1 MKRISLLGSTG
12 SVGTQTLDVVKAQP
26 ISFKIVALAA
36 YENDILLE
44 EQILEFQPELAVLV
58 DLNAA
63 NRLRSRYNGKTE
75 ILSGSEGLL
84 QIACMES
91 ADVVLTAL
99 VGFAGLEPTL
109 AAIEAGKD
117 VAIAN
122 KETLVAAGEL
132 VTAKAKEKGI
142 KLLPVDSEH
151 SAIFQALQGNRTS
164 AIEKLIVTAS
174 GGALRD
180 WTKEEIAKATLK
192 DVLNHPNWSMGA
204 KVTIDSA
211 SLANK
216 GLEVIE
222 AHWLFGI
229 SYDKIEVVVHP
240 QSIIHSAIQYKDG
253 SVIAQLGVPDMKL
266 PILYALSWP
275 ERLETAWP
283 RFSFFDYPELTFRKP
298 DLELFPALRLAFQ
311 AGLAGGTAGCI
322 FNGANEEAVYQFR
335 QGHISFV
342 KISELIEG
350 ALNNI
355 EIQKAD
361 QLETIRSADEKTR
374 EWVRT
379 QIKK

>member
-12 SVGTQTLDVVKAQP
+12 SIGTQTLDVVRAQSK
-26 ISFKIVALAA
+26 SFQIVALAA

-44 EQILEFQPELAVLV
+44 EQILEFKPELVVLV
-58 DLNAA
+58 DLDAA
-63 NRLRSRYNGKTE
+63 NRLRSRYTGKTE
-75 ILSGSEGLL
+75 ILSGTEGLL
-84 QIACMES
+84 QVACMDS

-117 VAIAN
+117 IAIAN

-132 VTAKAKEKGI
+132 VTAKAKAKGVQ
-142 KLLPVDSEH
+142 LLPVDSEH
-151 SAIFQALQGNRTS
+151 SAIFQALQGNKLT

-180 WTKEEIAKATLK
+180 WTKEEIAQAALK

-229 SYDKIEVVVHP
+229 PYDQIEVVVHP

-253 SVIAQLGVPDMKL
+253 SVIAQLGV
-266 PILYALSWP
+266 
-275 ERLETAWP
+275 
-283 RFSFFDYPELTFRKP
+283 
-298 DLELFPALRLAFQ
+298 
-311 AGLAGGTAGCI
+311 
-322 FNGANEEAVYQFR
+322 
-335 QGHISFV
+335 
-342 KISELIEG
+342 
-350 ALNNI
+350 
-355 EIQKAD
+355 
-361 QLETIRSADEKTR
+361 
-374 EWVRT
+374 
-379 QIKK
+379 QI

>member
-12 SVGTQTLDVVKAQP
+12 SIGTQTLDVVRAQSK
-26 ISFKIVALAA
+26 SFQIVALAA

-44 EQILEFQPELAVLV
+44 EQILEFKPELAVLV
-58 DLNAA
+58 DLDAA
-63 NRLRSRYNGKTE
+63 NRLRSRYTGKTE
-75 ILSGSEGLL
+75 ILSGTEGLL
-84 QIACMES
+84 QVACMDS

-117 VAIAN
+117 IAIAN

-132 VTAKAKEKGI
+132 VTAKAKAKGVQ
-142 KLLPVDSEH
+142 LLPVDSEH
-151 SAIFQALQGNRTS
+151 SAIFQALQGNKLT

-180 WTKEEIAKATLK
+180 WTKEEIAQAALK

-229 SYDKIEVVVHP
+229 PYDQIEVVVHP

-275 ERLETAWP
+275 ERFETEWP

-298 DLELFPALRLAFQ
+298 DLERFPALRLAFQ
-311 AGLAGGTAGCI
+311 AGRAGGTAGCI
-322 FNGANEEAVYQFR
+322 FNGANEEAVHQFR
-335 QGHISFV
+335 QGNISFV

-350 ALNNI
+350 ALNSI
-355 EIQKAD
+355 EVEKAD
-361 QLETIRSADEKTR
+361 QLETIRSADERTR
-374 EWVRT
+374 QWVRE

>member
-12 SVGTQTLDVVKAQP
+12 SIGTQTLDVVRAQP
-26 ISFKIVALAA
+26 KSFQIVALAA

-44 EQILEFQPELAVLV
+44 EQILEFEPELAVLV
-58 DLNAA
+58 DPDAA
-63 NRLRSRYNGKTE
+63 NRLRNRYTGKTE
-75 ILSGSEGLL
+75 ILSGKEGLL
-84 QIACMES
+84 QVACMDS

-109 AAIEAGKD
+109 AAIETGKD
-117 VAIAN
+117 LAIAN

-132 VTAKAKEKGI
+132 VTAKAKEKGVQ
-142 KLLPVDSEH
+142 LLPVDSEH
-151 SAIFQALQGNRTS
+151 SAIFQALQGNKTS

-180 WTKEEIAKATLK
+180 WTKEEISQAALK

-229 SYDKIEVVVHP
+229 PYDQIEVVVHP

-275 ERLETAWP
+275 ERFETEWP

-298 DLELFPALRLAFQ
+298 DLERFPALRLAFQ
-311 AGLAGGTAGCI
+311 AGRAGGTAGCI
-322 FNGANEEAVYQFR
+322 FNGANEEAVHQFR
-335 QGHISFV
+335 QGNISFL

-350 ALNNI
+350 ALNSI
-355 EIQKAD
+355 EVQKAD

-374 EWVRT
+374 QWVRK

>member
-12 SVGTQTLDVVKAQP
+12 SIGTQTLDVVRAQSN
-26 ISFKIVALAA
+26 SFQIVALAA

-44 EQILEFQPELAVLV
+44 EQILEFKPELVVLV
-58 DLNAA
+58 DLDAA
-63 NRLRSRYNGKTE
+63 NRLRSRYTGKTE
-75 ILSGSEGLL
+75 ILSGTEGLL
-84 QIACMES
+84 QVACMDS

-117 VAIAN
+117 IAIAN

-132 VTAKAKEKGI
+132 VTAKAKAKGVQ
-142 KLLPVDSEH
+142 LLPVDSEH
-151 SAIFQALQGNRTS
+151 SAIFQALQGNKLT

-180 WTKEEIAKATLK
+180 WTKEEIAQAALK

-229 SYDKIEVVVHP
+229 PYDQIEVVVHP

-275 ERLETAWP
+275 ERFETEWP

-298 DLELFPALRLAFQ
+298 DLERFPALSLAFQ
-311 AGLAGGTAGCI
+311 AGRAGGTAGCI
-322 FNGANEEAVYQFR
+322 FNGANEEAVHQFR
-335 QGHISFV
+335 QGNISFV
-342 KISELIEG
+342 KISEMIEG
-350 ALNNI
+350 ALNSI
-355 EIQKAD
+355 EVQKAD
-361 QLETIRSADEKTR
+361 QLETIRSADERTR
-374 EWVRT
+374 QWVRK

>member
-12 SVGTQTLDVVKAQP
+12 SIGTQTLDVVRAQSK
-26 ISFKIVALAA
+26 SFQIVALAA

-44 EQILEFQPELAVLV
+44 EQILEFKPELAVLV
-58 DLNAA
+58 DLDAA
-63 NRLRSRYNGKTE
+63 NRLRSRYTGKTE
-75 ILSGSEGLL
+75 ILSGTEGLL
-84 QIACMES
+84 QVACMDS

-117 VAIAN
+117 IAIAN

-132 VTAKAKEKGI
+132 VTAKAKAKGVQ
-142 KLLPVDSEH
+142 LLPVDSEH
-151 SAIFQALQGNRTS
+151 SAIFQALQGNKLT

-180 WTKEEIAKATLK
+180 WTKEEIAQAALK

-229 SYDKIEVVVHP
+229 PYDQIEVVVHP

-275 ERLETAWP
+275 ERFETEWP

-298 DLELFPALRLAFQ
+298 DLERFPALRLAFQ
-311 AGLAGGTAGCI
+311 AGRAGGTAGCI
-322 FNGANEEAVYQFR
+322 FNGANEEAVHQFR
-335 QGHISFV
+335 QGNISFV

-350 ALNNI
+350 ALNSI
-355 EIQKAD
+355 EVEKAD
-361 QLETIRSADEKTR
+361 QLETIRSADERTR
-374 EWVRT
+374 QWVRK

>member
-12 SVGTQTLDVVKAQP
+12 SIGTQTLDVVRAQP
-26 ISFKIVALAA
+26 KSFQIVALAA

-44 EQILEFQPELAVLV
+44 EQILEFEPELAVLV
-58 DLNAA
+58 DLDAA
-63 NRLRSRYNGKTE
+63 NRLRSRYTGKTE
-75 ILSGSEGLL
+75 ILSGTEGLL
-84 QIACMES
+84 QVACMDS

-117 VAIAN
+117 IAIAN

-132 VTAKAKEKGI
+132 VTAKAKEKGVQ
-142 KLLPVDSEH
+142 LLPVDSEH
-151 SAIFQALQGNRTS
+151 SAIFQALQGNKTS

-180 WTKEEIAKATLK
+180 WTKEEISQAALK

-229 SYDKIEVVVHP
+229 PYDQIEVVVHP

-275 ERLETAWP
+275 ERFETEWP

-298 DLELFPALRLAFQ
+298 DLERFPALRLAFQ
-311 AGLAGGTAGCI
+311 AGRAGGTAGCI
-322 FNGANEEAVYQFR
+322 FNGANEEAVHQFR
-335 QGHISFV
+335 QGKISFV

-350 ALNNI
+350 ALNSI
-355 EIQKAD
+355 EVQKAD
-361 QLETIRSADEKTR
+361 QLETIRNADEKTR
-374 EWVRT
+374 QWVRT

>member
-12 SVGTQTLDVVKAQP
+12 SIGTQTLDVVRAQP
-26 ISFKIVALAA
+26 KSFQIVALAA

-44 EQILEFQPELAVLV
+44 EQILEFKPELAVLV
-58 DLNAA
+58 DLDAA
-63 NRLRSRYNGKTE
+63 NRLRSRYTGKTE
-75 ILSGSEGLL
+75 ILSGTEGLL
-84 QIACMES
+84 QVACMDS

-117 VAIAN
+117 IAIAN

-132 VTAKAKEKGI
+132 VTAKAKAKGVQ
-142 KLLPVDSEH
+142 LLPVDSEH
-151 SAIFQALQGNRTS
+151 SAIFQALQGNKLT

-180 WTKEEIAKATLK
+180 WTKEEIAQAALK

-229 SYDKIEVVVHP
+229 PYDQIEVVVHP

-275 ERLETAWP
+275 ERFETEWP

-298 DLELFPALRLAFQ
+298 DLERFPALRLAFQ
-311 AGLAGGTAGCI
+311 AGRAGGTAGCI
-322 FNGANEEAVYQFR
+322 FNGANEEAVHQFR
-335 QGHISFV
+335 QGNISFV

-350 ALNNI
+350 ALNSI
-355 EIQKAD
+355 EVEKAD
-361 QLETIRSADEKTR
+361 QLETIRSADERTR
-374 EWVRT
+374 QWVRE

>member
-12 SVGTQTLDVVKAQP
+12 SIGTQTLDVVRAQSN
-26 ISFKIVALAA
+26 SFQIVALAA

-44 EQILEFQPELAVLV
+44 EQILEFKPELVVLV
-58 DLNAA
+58 DLDAA
-63 NRLRSRYNGKTE
+63 NRLRSRYTGKTE
-75 ILSGSEGLL
+75 ILSGTEGLL
-84 QIACMES
+84 QVACMDS

-109 AAIEAGKD
+109 AAIEAGQD
-117 VAIAN
+117 IAIAN

-132 VTAKAKEKGI
+132 VTAKAKAKGVQ
-142 KLLPVDSEH
+142 LLPVDSEH
-151 SAIFQALQGNRTS
+151 SAIFQALQGNKLT

-180 WTKEEIAKATLK
+180 WTKEEIAQAALK

-229 SYDKIEVVVHP
+229 PYDQIEVVVHP

-275 ERLETAWP
+275 ERFETEWP

-298 DLELFPALRLAFQ
+298 DLERFPALRLAFQ
-311 AGLAGGTAGCI
+311 AGRAGGTAGCI
-322 FNGANEEAVYQFR
+322 FNGANEEAVHQFR
-335 QGHISFV
+335 QGNISFV
-342 KISELIEG
+342 KISEMIEG
-350 ALNNI
+350 ALNSI
-355 EIQKAD
+355 EVQKAD
-361 QLETIRSADEKTR
+361 QLETIRSADERTR
-374 EWVRT
+374 QWVRK

>member
-12 SVGTQTLDVVKAQP
+12 SIGTQTLDVVRAQSK
-26 ISFKIVALAA
+26 SFQIVALAA

-44 EQILEFQPELAVLV
+44 EQILEFKPELAVLV
-58 DLNAA
+58 DLDAA
-63 NRLRSRYNGKTE
+63 NRLRSRYTGKTE
-75 ILSGSEGLL
+75 ILSGTEGLL
-84 QIACMES
+84 QVACMDS

-117 VAIAN
+117 IAIAN

-132 VTAKAKEKGI
+132 VTAKAKAKGVQ
-142 KLLPVDSEH
+142 LLPVDSEH
-151 SAIFQALQGNRTS
+151 SAIFQALQGNKLT

-180 WTKEEIAKATLK
+180 WTKEEIAQAALK

-229 SYDKIEVVVHP
+229 PYDQIEVVVHP

-275 ERLETAWP
+275 ERFETEWP

-298 DLELFPALRLAFQ
+298 DLERFPALSLAFQ
-311 AGLAGGTAGCI
+311 AGRAGGTAGCI
-322 FNGANEEAVYQFR
+322 FNGANEEAVHQFR
-335 QGHISFV
+335 QGNISFV
-342 KISELIEG
+342 KISEMIEG
-350 ALNNI
+350 ALNSI
-355 EIQKAD
+355 EVQKAD
-361 QLETIRSADEKTR
+361 QLETIRSADERTR
-374 EWVRT
+374 QWVRK

>member
-12 SVGTQTLDVVKAQP
+12 SIGTQTLDVVRAQP
-26 ISFKIVALAA
+26 KSFQIVALAA

-44 EQILEFQPELAVLV
+44 EQILEFKPELAVLV
-58 DLNAA
+58 DLDAA
-63 NRLRSRYNGKTE
+63 NRLRSRYTGKTE
-75 ILSGSEGLL
+75 ILSGTEGLL
-84 QIACMES
+84 QVACMDS

-117 VAIAN
+117 IAIAN

-132 VTAKAKEKGI
+132 VTAKAKAKGVQ
-142 KLLPVDSEH
+142 LLPVDSEH
-151 SAIFQALQGNRTS
+151 SAIFQALQGNKLT

-180 WTKEEIAKATLK
+180 WTKEEIAQAALK

-229 SYDKIEVVVHP
+229 PYDQIEVVVHP

-275 ERLETAWP
+275 ERFETEWP

-298 DLELFPALRLAFQ
+298 DLERFPALRLAFQ
-311 AGLAGGTAGCI
+311 AGRAGGTAGCI
-322 FNGANEEAVYQFR
+322 FNGANEEAVHQFR
-335 QGHISFV
+335 QGNISFV

-350 ALNNI
+350 ALNSI
-355 EIQKAD
+355 EVEKAD
-361 QLETIRSADEKTR
+361 QLETIRSADERTR
-374 EWVRT
+374 QWVRK

>member
-12 SVGTQTLDVVKAQP
+12 SIGTQTLDVVRAQSK
-26 ISFKIVALAA
+26 SFQIVALAA

-44 EQILEFQPELAVLV
+44 EQILEFKPELAVLV
-58 DLNAA
+58 DLDAA
-63 NRLRSRYNGKTE
+63 NRLRSRYTGKTE
-75 ILSGSEGLL
+75 ILSGTEGLL
-84 QIACMES
+84 QVACMDS

-117 VAIAN
+117 IAIAN

-132 VTAKAKEKGI
+132 VTAKAKAKGVQ
-142 KLLPVDSEH
+142 LLPVDSEH
-151 SAIFQALQGNRTS
+151 SAIFQALQGNKLT

-180 WTKEEIAKATLK
+180 WTKEEIAQAALK

-229 SYDKIEVVVHP
+229 PYDQIEVVVHP

-275 ERLETAWP
+275 ERFETEWP

-298 DLELFPALRLAFQ
+298 DLERFPALRLAFQ
-311 AGLAGGTAGCI
+311 AGRAGGTAGCI
-322 FNGANEEAVYQFR
+322 FNGANEEAVHQFR
-335 QGHISFV
+335 QGNISFV
-342 KISELIEG
+342 KISEMIEG
-350 ALNNI
+350 ALNSI
-355 EIQKAD
+355 EVQKAD
-361 QLETIRSADEKTR
+361 QLETIRSADERTR
-374 EWVRT
+374 QWVRK

>member
-12 SVGTQTLDVVKAQP
+12 SIGTQTLDVVRAQP
-26 ISFKIVALAA
+26 KSFQIVALAA

-44 EQILEFQPELAVLV
+44 EQILEFKPELAVLV
-58 DLNAA
+58 DLDAA
-63 NRLRSRYNGKTE
+63 NRLRSRYTGKTE
-75 ILSGSEGLL
+75 ILSGTEGLL
-84 QIACMES
+84 QVACMDS

-117 VAIAN
+117 IAIAN

-132 VTAKAKEKGI
+132 VTAKAKAKGVQ
-142 KLLPVDSEH
+142 LLPVDSEH
-151 SAIFQALQGNRTS
+151 SAIFQALQGNKLT

-180 WTKEEIAKATLK
+180 WTKEEIAQAALK

-229 SYDKIEVVVHP
+229 PYDQIEVVVHP

-275 ERLETAWP
+275 ERFETEWP

-298 DLELFPALRLAFQ
+298 DLERFPALRLAFQ
-311 AGLAGGTAGCI
+311 AGRAGGTAGCI
-322 FNGANEEAVYQFR
+322 FNGANEEAVHQFR
-335 QGHISFV
+335 QGNISFV
-342 KISELIEG
+342 KISEMIEG
-350 ALNNI
+350 ALNSI
-355 EIQKAD
+355 EVQKAD
-361 QLETIRSADEKTR
+361 QLETIRSADERTR
-374 EWVRT
+374 QWVRK

>member
-12 SVGTQTLDVVKAQP
+12 SIGTQTLDVVRAQP
-26 ISFKIVALAA
+26 KSFQIVALAA

-44 EQILEFQPELAVLV
+44 EQILEFEPELAVLV
-58 DLNAA
+58 DPDAA
-63 NRLRSRYNGKTE
+63 NRLRNRYTGKTE
-75 ILSGSEGLL
+75 ILSGKEGLL
-84 QIACMES
+84 QVACMDS

-109 AAIEAGKD
+109 AAIETGKD
-117 VAIAN
+117 LAIAN

-132 VTAKAKEKGI
+132 VTAKAKEKGVQ
-142 KLLPVDSEH
+142 LLPVDSEH
-151 SAIFQALQGNRTS
+151 SAIFQALQGNKTS
-164 AIEKLIVTAS
+164 TIEKLIVTAS

-180 WTKEEIAKATLK
+180 WTKEEISQAALK

-229 SYDKIEVVVHP
+229 PYDQIEVVVHP

-253 SVIAQLGVPDMKL
+253 SVIAQLGIPDMKL

-275 ERLETAWP
+275 ERFETEWP

-298 DLELFPALRLAFQ
+298 DLERFPALRLAFQ
-311 AGLAGGTAGCI
+311 AGRAGGTAGCI
-322 FNGANEEAVYQFR
+322 FNGANEEAVHQFR
-335 QGHISFV
+335 QGNISFL

-350 ALNNI
+350 ALNSI
-355 EIQKAD
+355 EVQKAD

-374 EWVRT
+374 QWVRK

>member
-12 SVGTQTLDVVKAQP
+12 SIGTQTLDVVRAQSK
-26 ISFKIVALAA
+26 SFQIVALAA

-44 EQILEFQPELAVLV
+44 EQILEFKPELAVLV
-58 DLNAA
+58 DLDAA
-63 NRLRSRYNGKTE
+63 NRLRSRYTGKTE
-75 ILSGSEGLL
+75 ILSGTEGLL
-84 QIACMES
+84 QVACMDS

-117 VAIAN
+117 IAIAN

-132 VTAKAKEKGI
+132 VTAKAKAKGVQ
-142 KLLPVDSEH
+142 LLPVDSEH
-151 SAIFQALQGNRTS
+151 SAIFQALQGNKLT

-180 WTKEEIAKATLK
+180 WTKEEIAQAALK

-229 SYDKIEVVVHP
+229 PYDQIEVVVHP

-275 ERLETAWP
+275 ERFETEWP

-298 DLELFPALRLAFQ
+298 DLERFPALRLAFQ
-311 AGLAGGTAGCI
+311 AGRAGGTAGCI
-322 FNGANEEAVYQFR
+322 FNGANEEAVHQFR
-335 QGHISFV
+335 QGNISFV

-350 ALNNI
+350 ALNSI
-355 EIQKAD
+355 EVQKAD
-361 QLETIRSADEKTR
+361 QLETIRSADERTR
-374 EWVRT
+374 QWVRK

>member
-12 SVGTQTLDVVKAQP
+12 SIGTQTLDVVRAQSK
-26 ISFKIVALAA
+26 SFQIVALAA

-44 EQILEFQPELAVLV
+44 EQILEFRPELAVLV
-58 DLNAA
+58 DLDAA
-63 NRLRSRYNGKTE
+63 NRLRSRYTGKTE
-75 ILSGSEGLL
+75 ILSGTEGLL
-84 QIACMES
+84 QVACMDS

-117 VAIAN
+117 IAIAN

-132 VTAKAKEKGI
+132 VTAKAKAKGVQ
-142 KLLPVDSEH
+142 LLPVDSEH
-151 SAIFQALQGNRTS
+151 SAIFQALQGNKLT

-180 WTKEEIAKATLK
+180 WTKEEIAQAALK

-229 SYDKIEVVVHP
+229 PYDQIEVVVHP

-275 ERLETAWP
+275 ERFETEWP

-298 DLELFPALRLAFQ
+298 DLERFPALSLAFQ
-311 AGLAGGTAGCI
+311 AGRTGGTAGCI
-322 FNGANEEAVYQFR
+322 FNGANEEAVHQFR
-335 QGHISFV
+335 QGNISFV
-342 KISELIEG
+342 KISEMIEG
-350 ALNNI
+350 ALNSI
-355 EIQKAD
+355 EVQKAD
-361 QLETIRSADEKTR
+361 QLETIRSADERTR
-374 EWVRT
+374 QWVRK

>member
-12 SVGTQTLDVVKAQP
+12 SIGTQTLDVVRAQSN
-26 ISFKIVALAA
+26 SFQIVALAA

-44 EQILEFQPELAVLV
+44 EQILEFKPELVVLV
-58 DLNAA
+58 DLDAA
-63 NRLRSRYNGKTE
+63 NRLRSRYTGKTE
-75 ILSGSEGLL
+75 ILSGTEGLL
-84 QIACMES
+84 QVACMDS

-117 VAIAN
+117 IAIAN

-132 VTAKAKEKGI
+132 VTAKAKAKGVQ
-142 KLLPVDSEH
+142 LLPVDSEH
-151 SAIFQALQGNRTS
+151 SAIFQALQGNKLT

-180 WTKEEIAKATLK
+180 WTKEEIAQAALK

-229 SYDKIEVVVHP
+229 PYDQIEVVVHP

-275 ERLETAWP
+275 ERFETEWP

-298 DLELFPALRLAFQ
+298 DLERFPALRLAFQ
-311 AGLAGGTAGCI
+311 AGRAGGTAGCI
-322 FNGANEEAVYQFR
+322 FNGANEEAVHQFR
-335 QGHISFV
+335 QGNISFV

-350 ALNNI
+350 ALNSI
-355 EIQKAD
+355 EVEKAD
-361 QLETIRSADEKTR
+361 QLETIRSADERTR
-374 EWVRT
+374 QWVRK

>member
-12 SVGTQTLDVVKAQP
+12 SIGTQTLDVVRAQSN
-26 ISFKIVALAA
+26 SFQIVALAA

-44 EQILEFQPELAVLV
+44 EQILEFKPELVVLV
-58 DLNAA
+58 DLDAA
-63 NRLRSRYNGKTE
+63 NRLRSRYTGKTE
-75 ILSGSEGLL
+75 ILSGTEGLL
-84 QIACMES
+84 QVACMDS

-117 VAIAN
+117 IAIAN

-132 VTAKAKEKGI
+132 VTAKAKAKGVQ
-142 KLLPVDSEH
+142 LLPVDSEH
-151 SAIFQALQGNRTS
+151 SAIFQALQGNKLT

-180 WTKEEIAKATLK
+180 WTKEEIAQAALK

-229 SYDKIEVVVHP
+229 PYDQIEVVVHP

-275 ERLETAWP
+275 ERFETEWP

-298 DLELFPALRLAFQ
+298 DLERFPALRLAFQ
-311 AGLAGGTAGCI
+311 AGRAGGTAGCI
-322 FNGANEEAVYQFR
+322 FNGANEEAVHQFR
-335 QGHISFV
+335 QGNISFV
-342 KISELIEG
+342 KISEMIEG
-350 ALNNI
+350 ALNSI
-355 EIQKAD
+355 EVQKAD
-361 QLETIRSADEKTR
+361 QLETIRSADERTR
-374 EWVRT
+374 QWVRK

>member
-1 MKRISLLGSTG
+1 MD
-12 SVGTQTLDVVKAQP
+12 LD
-26 ISFKIVALAA
+26 
-36 YENDILLE
+36 
-44 EQILEFQPELAVLV
+44 
-58 DLNAA
+58 AA
-63 NRLRSRYNGKTE
+63 NRLRSRYTGKTE
-75 ILSGSEGLL
+75 ILSGTEGLL
-84 QIACMES
+84 QVACMDS

-117 VAIAN
+117 IAIAN

-132 VTAKAKEKGI
+132 VTAKAKAKGVQ
-142 KLLPVDSEH
+142 LLPVDSEH
-151 SAIFQALQGNRTS
+151 SAIFQALQGNKLT

-180 WTKEEIAKATLK
+180 WTKEEIAQAALK

-229 SYDKIEVVVHP
+229 PYDQIEVVVHP

-275 ERLETAWP
+275 ERFETEWP

-298 DLELFPALRLAFQ
+298 DLERFPALRLAFQ
-311 AGLAGGTAGCI
+311 AGRAGGTAGCI
-322 FNGANEEAVYQFR
+322 FNGANEEAVHQFR
-335 QGHISFV
+335 QGNISFV
-342 KISELIEG
+342 KISEMIEG
-350 ALNNI
+350 ALNSI
-355 EIQKAD
+355 EVQKAD
-361 QLETIRSADEKTR
+361 QLETIRSADERTR
-374 EWVRT
+374 QWVRK

>member
-12 SVGTQTLDVVKAQP
+12 SIGTQTLDVVRAQSN
-26 ISFKIVALAA
+26 SFQIVALAA
-36 YENDILLE
+36 YDNDILLE
-44 EQILEFQPELAVLV
+44 EQILEFKPELVVLV
-58 DLNAA
+58 DLDAA
-63 NRLRSRYNGKTE
+63 NRLRSRYTGKTE
-75 ILSGSEGLL
+75 ILSGTEGLL
-84 QIACMES
+84 QVACMDS

-117 VAIAN
+117 IAIAN

-132 VTAKAKEKGI
+132 VTAKAKAKGVQ
-142 KLLPVDSEH
+142 LLPVDSEH
-151 SAIFQALQGNRTS
+151 SAIFQALQGNKLT

-180 WTKEEIAKATLK
+180 WTKEEIAQAALK

-229 SYDKIEVVVHP
+229 PYDQIEVVVHP

-275 ERLETAWP
+275 ERFETEWP

-298 DLELFPALRLAFQ
+298 DLERFPALRLAFQ
-311 AGLAGGTAGCI
+311 AGRAGGTAGCI
-322 FNGANEEAVYQFR
+322 FNGANEEAVHQFR
-335 QGHISFV
+335 QGNISFV
-342 KISELIEG
+342 KISEMIEG
-350 ALNNI
+350 ALNSI
-355 EIQKAD
+355 EVQKAD
-361 QLETIRSADEKTR
+361 QLETIRSADERTR
-374 EWVRT
+374 QWVRK

>member
-12 SVGTQTLDVVKAQP
+12 SIGTQTLDVVRAQP
-26 ISFKIVALAA
+26 KSFQIVALAA

-44 EQILEFQPELAVLV
+44 EQILEFKPELAVLV
-58 DLNAA
+58 DLDAA
-63 NRLRSRYNGKTE
+63 NRLRSRYTGKTE
-75 ILSGSEGLL
+75 ILSGTEGLL
-84 QIACMES
+84 QVACMDS

-117 VAIAN
+117 IAIAN

-132 VTAKAKEKGI
+132 VTAKAKAKGVQ
-142 KLLPVDSEH
+142 LLPVDSEH
-151 SAIFQALQGNRTS
+151 SAIFQALQGNKLT

-180 WTKEEIAKATLK
+180 WTKEEIAQAALK

-229 SYDKIEVVVHP
+229 PYDQIEVVVHP

-275 ERLETAWP
+275 ERFETEWP
-283 RFSFFDYPELTFRKP
+283 RFSFFDYPELTFRLP
-298 DLELFPALRLAFQ
+298 DLERFPALRLAFQ
-311 AGLAGGTAGCI
+311 AGRAGGTAGCI
-322 FNGANEEAVYQFR
+322 FNGANEEAVHQFR
-335 QGHISFV
+335 QGNISFV
-342 KISELIEG
+342 KISEMIEG
-350 ALNNI
+350 ALNSI
-355 EIQKAD
+355 EVQKAD
-361 QLETIRSADEKTR
+361 QLETIRSADERTR
-374 EWVRT
+374 QWVRK

>member
-12 SVGTQTLDVVKAQP
+12 SIGTQTLDVVRAQSK
-26 ISFKIVALAA
+26 SFQIVALAA

-44 EQILEFQPELAVLV
+44 EQILEFKPELVVLV
-58 DLNAA
+58 DLDAA
-63 NRLRSRYNGKTE
+63 NRLRSRYTGKTE
-75 ILSGSEGLL
+75 ILSGTEGLL
-84 QIACMES
+84 QVACMDS

-117 VAIAN
+117 IAIAN

-132 VTAKAKEKGI
+132 VTAKAKAKGVQ
-142 KLLPVDSEH
+142 LLPVDSEH
-151 SAIFQALQGNRTS
+151 SAIFQALQGNKLT

-180 WTKEEIAKATLK
+180 WTKEEIAQAALK

-229 SYDKIEVVVHP
+229 PYDQIEVVVHP

-275 ERLETAWP
+275 ERFETEWP

-298 DLELFPALRLAFQ
+298 DLERFPALRLAFQ
-311 AGLAGGTAGCI
+311 AGRAGGTAGCI
-322 FNGANEEAVYQFR
+322 FNGANEEAVHQFR
-335 QGHISFV
+335 QGNISFV
-342 KISELIEG
+342 KISEMIEG
-350 ALNNI
+350 ALNSI
-355 EIQKAD
+355 EVQKAD
-361 QLETIRSADEKTR
+361 QLETIRSADERTR
-374 EWVRT
+374 QWVRK

>member
-12 SVGTQTLDVVKAQP
+12 SIGTQTLDVVRAQP
-26 ISFKIVALAA
+26 KSFQIVALAA

-44 EQILEFQPELAVLV
+44 EQILEFKPELAVLV
-58 DLNAA
+58 DLDAA
-63 NRLRSRYNGKTE
+63 NRLRSRYTGKTE
-75 ILSGSEGLL
+75 ILSGTEGLL
-84 QIACMES
+84 QVACMDS

-117 VAIAN
+117 IAIAN

-132 VTAKAKEKGI
+132 VTAKAKAKGVQ
-142 KLLPVDSEH
+142 LLPVDSEH
-151 SAIFQALQGNRTS
+151 SAIFQALQGNKLT

-180 WTKEEIAKATLK
+180 WTKEEIAQAALK

-229 SYDKIEVVVHP
+229 PYDQIEVVVHP

-275 ERLETAWP
+275 ERFETEWP

-298 DLELFPALRLAFQ
+298 DLERFPALSLAFQ
-311 AGLAGGTAGCI
+311 AGRAGGTAGCI
-322 FNGANEEAVYQFR
+322 FNGANEEAVHQFR
-335 QGHISFV
+335 QGNISFV
-342 KISELIEG
+342 KISEMIEG
-350 ALNNI
+350 ALNSI
-355 EIQKAD
+355 EVQKAD
-361 QLETIRSADEKTR
+361 QLETIRSADERTR
-374 EWVRT
+374 QWVRK